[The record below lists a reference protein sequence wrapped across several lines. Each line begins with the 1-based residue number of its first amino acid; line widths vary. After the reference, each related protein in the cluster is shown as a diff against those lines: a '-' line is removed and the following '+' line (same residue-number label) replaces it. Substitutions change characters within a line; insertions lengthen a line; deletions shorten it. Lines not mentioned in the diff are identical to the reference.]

1 MQRQASKEPSSN
13 AVDRAEGRVQ
23 VTYRPVSELKLDANN
38 PRAHSPRQVRQIAR
52 SMETFGFIV
61 PALIDP
67 QLRVIAGHGRILACR
82 LLGWTQVP
90 TICLDYLSE
99 AQAKVFAIADNRLSE
114 NSEWNDRLLGEQL
127 KKLSELELDF
137 SLEVSGFHM
146 AEIDLRIEGLTA
158 EPGDADPDDQAADP
172 ADGATQIEE
181 EPASGTRL
189 ALAIGVIVV
198 VGLAALTGW
207 LGFRTYQSHQAEA
220 QRNLFLEVG
229 RQGAL
234 NLTTISYTEA
244 EADVARI
251 LDSAT
256 GAFHDDFQKRS
267 QPFIDVVKQAQSKT
281 EGTVAA
287 AGLESVNGD
296 SAQVLVAVSV
306 KTTNA
311 GAPEQQPHAW
321 RMRIDV
327 QKVNDEVKVSNVSF
341 VS

>member
-1 MQRQASKEPSSN
+1 M
-13 AVDRAEGRVQ
+13 AV
-23 VTYRPVSELKLDANN
+23 
-38 PRAHSPRQVRQIAR
+38 
-52 SMETFGFIV
+52 
-61 PALIDP
+61 
-67 QLRVIAGHGRILACR
+67 
-82 LLGWTQVP
+82 
-90 TICLDYLSE
+90 
-99 AQAKVFAIADNRLSE
+99 
-114 NSEWNDRLLGEQL
+114 
-127 KKLSELELDF
+127 
-137 SLEVSGFHM
+137 
-146 AEIDLRIEGLTA
+146 
-158 EPGDADPDDQAADP
+158 DADPASRELMESTTSLVAEDESLAASTVESDISDDEDV
-172 ADGATQIEE
+172 DG
-181 EPASGTRL
+181 PRASGIPL
-189 ALAIGVIVV
+189 ALAIGVIMV

-207 LGFRTYQSHQAEA
+207 LGFRTYQSQQAEA
-220 QRNLFLEVG
+220 QRSLFLEVG

-256 GAFHDDFQKRS
+256 GTFHDDFQKRS
-267 QPFIDVVKQAQSKT
+267 QPFIEVVKQAQSKT
-281 EGTVAA
+281 EGTVTA

-327 QKVNDEVKVSNVSF
+327 QKVNDGVKVSNVGF